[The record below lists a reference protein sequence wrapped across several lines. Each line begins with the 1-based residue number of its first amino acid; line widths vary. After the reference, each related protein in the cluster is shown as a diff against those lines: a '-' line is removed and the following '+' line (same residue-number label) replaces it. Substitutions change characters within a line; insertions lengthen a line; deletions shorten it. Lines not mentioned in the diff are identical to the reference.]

1 MDDTEFKHK
10 LQANPG
16 WQLHQQ
22 LMTHPKQKSE
32 AQTPIPQGGNMPY
45 IIASCH
51 AKEWEQ

>member
-1 MDDTEFKHK
+1 MDDTEFKHR

-22 LMTHPKQKSE
+22 LMTLPKQKSE
-32 AQTPIPQGGNMPY
+32 AQSLIPQGGNMPY